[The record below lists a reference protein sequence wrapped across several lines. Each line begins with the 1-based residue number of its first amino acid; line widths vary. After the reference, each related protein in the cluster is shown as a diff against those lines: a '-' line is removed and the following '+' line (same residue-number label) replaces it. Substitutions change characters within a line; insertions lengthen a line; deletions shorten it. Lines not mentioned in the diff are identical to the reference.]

1 MAALAEEPRL
11 HVFVYKFTFLN
22 AEGNIMKTTNYDA
35 AVIFPEDGEKGW
47 EALRQGRVALGDY
60 FFSLLNED
68 VNPDWIRK
76 DEINC
81 VNIGKGTKQD
91 ILKKLKDC
99 LSKGNVTE
107 NVAPLAIRLASTI
120 RNSMNL
126 LQDTNIYWSEEEIN
140 QLSQAAAEEPPVPV
154 PDELMQ
160 RVSSGENCGI
170 CMEKLEG
177 AEVTELPCGHKL
189 RTGCYNNLMIVREFT
204 DEFGCPQVTK
214 QECPICRTNLITG
227 EPKQEENLQEEK
239 AAAEPE
245 EAKDEDYYCQMKCIS
260 LQNRWIGKRNRT
272 TQCRT
277 CRGKSGQ

>member
-170 CMEKLEG
+170 CFNKLEG
-177 AEVTELPCGHKL
+177 SVYTTLVCGHKL
-189 RTGCYNNLMIVREFT
+189 RTECFNKLMKGGT
-204 DEFGCPQVTK
+204 Y
-214 QECPICRTNLITG
+214 RT
-227 EPKQEENLQEEK
+227 
-239 AAAEPE
+239 
-245 EAKDEDYYCQMKCIS
+245 
-260 LQNRWIGKRNRT
+260 
-272 TQCRT
+272 
-277 CRGKSGQ
+277 